1 MSKSKKGKRNPN
13 YQVEATYHEP
23 KKYEL
28 SEFLRDVFDVLFGWN
43 WDMAYKPFKVLS
55 LVVVRLFIY
64 FIGNKYYDSHL
75 IHVERF
81 FSGNF
86 LGDTLLVI
94 LALYGLFHV
103 FGTIGM
109 MIYIFKFGNWE
120 SSGEPDLSEVKKLKE
135 WRDNKMKFM
144 SYEDSMKLMRDT
156 SILNNLDSNSEYPEA
171 KKTLS
176 YINNK
181 MRFMSYPD
189 AVKFLR
195 GDKK

>member
-1 MSKSKKGKRNPN
+1 MAKSKKSRNN
-13 YQVEATYHEP
+13 SNNQVDVIYHEP
-23 KKYEL
+23 QRYEL
-28 SEFLRDVFDVLFGWN
+28 SEFLRDVFDVIFGWN

-55 LVVVRLFIY
+55 LIVVRLAIY

-81 FSGNF
+81 LSGNF
-86 LGDTLLVI
+86 FGDTLLVL
-94 LALYGLFHV
+94 LAFYGLFHL

-109 MIYIFKFGNWE
+109 MIYVFKFGHWE
-120 SSGEPDLSEVKKLKE
+120 SSGESDYSEIGKLKE

-144 SYEDSMKLMRDT
+144 SYQDSAKLMRDT
-156 SILNNLDSNSEYPEA
+156 SVINNLDNNAEYPEA
-171 KKTLS
+171 KKTLD

-181 MRFMSYPD
+181 IRFMSYPD

>member
-1 MSKSKKGKRNPN
+1 
-13 YQVEATYHEP
+13 
-23 KKYEL
+23 
-28 SEFLRDVFDVLFGWN
+28 
-43 WDMAYKPFKVLS
+43 
-55 LVVVRLFIY
+55 
-64 FIGNKYYDSHL
+64 L